1 MEDNSWMTEHPKGI
15 RFYRSSVQ
23 VDESGGMPM
32 FIHDTIEESRSDF
45 DLIFRCLYPSWS
57 GRFILDAFRIT
68 DEEEWLELKREFG
81 DSFVWGNGQ
90 TSLLPFGPK
99 PWIFE
104 VDGWRSSRGICC

>member
-1 MEDNSWMTEHPKGI
+1 MTEHPKGI